1 MIKKNIPVFVS
12 KSKTEKRDLLL
23 SRLVS
28 LYFVL
33 ALANYSLKT
42 YFVHMPVIVSMINS
56 VVMTVLVVTMFLSL
70 MKVYKINKAIIQKS
84 YLLFGFLLLVGC
96 LINSSNGYPNDIIL
110 KENAV
115 WNLGLWIP
123 LGCSVCSIR
132 DKNILYKELL
142 RASYVMDIFLAFSFL
157 TRQVYTEYGLVA
169 YNMSYGTY
177 ILLPLLLHLN
187 EFLKRKSK
195 IVLIVLFLELFTLL
209 VYGNRGGLLAIAF
222 FIFTYFV
229 LSNKSSKS
237 TTIFIALSFAVI
249 FIVLLSGEFLLGG
262 LHSSLSS
269 HGIQSRTLDM
279 FFSGDITLS
288 TERDELRAITL
299 DMIKESPILG
309 WGFGGEYYE
318 VAKRFGSTTLGV
330 SSYYNP
336 HNGILQNLVEFGVVL
351 GLIATF
357 LLVKPLFGTRT
368 VRNGTYK
375 DLLMI
380 FGSLAII
387 SRLISAAGFFTH
399 PEVAVFV
406 YLYYFRNRF
415 GKVDVS

>member
-1 MIKKNIPVFVS
+1 MIKRNIPVFVS
-12 KSKTEKRDLLL
+12 NSKIEKRDVLL
-23 SRLVS
+23 SRMVS
-28 LYFVL
+28 LYSVL
-33 ALANYSLKT
+33 VVANYSLKT
-42 YFVHMPVIVSMINS
+42 YFNAMPTLVSIINS
-56 VVMTVLVVTMFLSL
+56 GIMAVLFAAMFLSL

-142 RASYVMDIFLAFSFL
+142 RSSYVMDIFLAFSFL
-157 TRQVYTEYGLVA
+157 TRQVYTEYGLVS

-177 ILLPLLLHLN
+177 ILLPLLIHLN
-187 EFLKRKSK
+187 EFFQRKNK
-195 IVLIVLFLELFTLL
+195 FVLVIFLLELFTLL
-209 VYGNRGGLLAIAF
+209 IYGNRGGLLAIAF
-222 FIFTYFV
+222 YIFTYFV

-299 DMIKESPILG
+299 DMIKESPVLG

-318 VAKRFGSTTLGV
+318 IAKRFGSTTLGV
-330 SSYYNP
+330 TSYYNP
-336 HNGILQNLVEFGVVL
+336 HNGVLQNLVEFGVVL

-357 LLVKPLFGTRT
+357 LLVKPLFGTRK
-368 VRNGTYK
+368 VRNGAHK

-387 SRLISAAGFFTH
+387 SRLVSSAGFFIR
-399 PEVAVFV
+399 PEVAMFL